1 MARAL
6 AAILFFLAPH
16 ALGHAPYSERV
27 GMLGEVELH
36 KSYVDG
42 IVAIDPVRFEARG
55 RDGKVLAHT
64 EFGRDVALRCEATSC
79 LVFQSGGPWRV
90 LPDAWRLEGARLQP
104 ASAWL
109 GVPGAALLFADHLIG
124 YAVALAIGLVPA
136 FFVRRARGWLRRTLA
151 VLFGLFLLLVWLGAV
166 AGYTR
171 LSLPVLL
178 VLVVL
183 GTAAVNL
190 TAIKEYLRRSGR

>member
-1 MARAL
+1 VARAL
-6 AAILFFLAPH
+6 AALLLAM
-16 ALGHAPYSERV
+16 ALPALAHAPWSEPLGR
-27 GMLGEVELH
+27 LGELELH

-64 EFGRDVALRCEATSC
+64 EFGRDVALWCEAASC
-79 LVFQSGGPWRV
+79 LVFQSGGAWSV
-90 LPDAWRLEGARLQP
+90 LPDAWWLEGARLQP

-109 GVPGAALLFADHLIG
+109 GIPGAALLFADHLVG

-136 FFVRRARGWLRRTLA
+136 LLVRRARGWLRRTLA
-151 VLFGLFLLLVWLGAV
+151 ALVGLFVLLVSLGAV

-171 LSLPVLL
+171 LSIPALL
-178 VLVVL
+178 FLVAL
-183 GTAAVNL
+183 GTAAMNL